1 VACAGRGEGRRVS
14 ASARVRLVGPAP
26 VAGALR
32 GGAAVVDGRPPDA
45 FDAGHLPG
53 AVNVPSGPG
62 AGEVAALVLSRDVPV
77 LALAGR
83 PDEAADLERQLELA
97 GFRSLLGSVS
107 GDHPG
112 RAVGGHPLARA
123 SAIEVDRLAD
133 ELATGAVLLID
144 VREVADWRHGS
155 VPGSVHL
162 PLAALRGAAHL
173 LPDVPTVACCSD
185 GRRAAVAASALRRWG
200 HRNVWRVADGGV
212 DDLLE
217 RPIGLDLLGAA

>member
-1 VACAGRGEGRRVS
+1 MDAG
-14 ASARVRLVGPAP
+14 AARLAGPA
-26 VAGALR
+26 AALR
-32 GGAAVVDGRPPDA
+32 SGATVVDGRAPDA

-53 AVNVPSGPG
+53 AVNVPAGPG
-62 AGEVAALVLSRDVPV
+62 AGALAALVLSRDVPV

-83 PDEAADLERQLELA
+83 EREAHDLATELRAA
-97 GFRSLLGSVS
+97 GFRAVLGSVA

-112 RAVGGHPLARA
+112 RALGGHPLARGG
-123 SAIEVDRLAD
+123 AIEAGRLAD
-133 ELATGAVLLID
+133 ELATGAVLLLD
-144 VREVADWRHGS
+144 VREAAEWGRGF

-162 PLAALRGAAHL
+162 PLASLRAAAHL

-212 DDLLE
+212 HDLLE

>member
-1 VACAGRGEGRRVS
+1 M
-14 ASARVRLVGPAP
+14 RLVGRAP

-32 GGAAVVDGRPPDA
+32 AGAAVVDGRAPAA

-53 AVNVPSGPG
+53 AVNVPAGPG
-62 AGEVAALVLSRDVPV
+62 AGELAGLVLARDVPV
-77 LALAGR
+77 LALAAE
-83 PDEAADLERQLELA
+83 PTEALGLEAELDSA
-97 GFRSLLGSVS
+97 GFRSVLGSVA
-107 GDHPG
+107 GEHPG
-112 RAVGGHPLARA
+112 RAVGGHPLTRGG
-123 SAIEVDRLAD
+123 AIEVSRLAD

-144 VREVADWRHGS
+144 VRDAAEFRGGF

-162 PLAALRGAAHL
+162 PLASLREAAHL

-212 DDLLE
+212 EDLLA

>member
-1 VACAGRGEGRRVS
+1 VS
-14 ASARVRLVGPAP
+14 VSGARLRLVGPAP

-32 GGAAVVDGRPPDA
+32 AGAAVVDGRAPEA
-45 FDAGHLPG
+45 FDAGHVPG
-53 AVNVPSGPG
+53 AVNVPAGPG
-62 AGEVAALVLSRDVPV
+62 AGELAAHVLSRGVPV
-77 LALAGR
+77 LALAATS
-83 PDEAADLERQLELA
+83 DEASGLEAELERA
-97 GFRSLLGSVS
+97 GFRDRLGSIA

-112 RAVGGHPLARA
+112 SAVGGYPLARGG
-123 SAIEVDRLAD
+123 AIEVGRLAD

-144 VREVADWRHGS
+144 VREAAEWGRGAL
-155 VPGSVHL
+155 PGSVHL
-162 PLAALRGAAHL
+162 PLASLRAAAHL

-212 DDLLE
+212 DDLLA

>member
-1 VACAGRGEGRRVS
+1 MSAAGTRL
-14 ASARVRLVGPAP
+14 RLVGSAP
-26 VAGALR
+26 VAGAVR
-32 GGAAVVDGRPPDA
+32 AGATVVDGRTPEA

-62 AGEVAALVLSRDVPV
+62 AGALAALVLSRQAPV
-77 LALAGR
+77 LALAAGTS
-83 PDEAADLERQLELA
+83 EAHDLEEELERA
-97 GFRSLLGSVS
+97 GFRSVLGSIP

-112 RAVGGHPLARA
+112 RAVGGHPLARGW
-123 SAIEVDRLAD
+123 AIGVGRLAD

-144 VREVADWRHGS
+144 VREADEWGHGAVA
-155 VPGSVHL
+155 GSVHL
-162 PLAALRGAAHL
+162 PLASLRDAAHL

-200 HRNVWRVADGGV
+200 HRNVWRVAGGGIA
-212 DDLLE
+212 DLLD

>member
-1 VACAGRGEGRRVS
+1 MTAAGTRL
-14 ASARVRLVGPAP
+14 RLVGPAP

-32 GGAAVVDGRPPDA
+32 AGAAVVDGRMPQA

-53 AVNVPSGPG
+53 AVNVPGGAG
-62 AGEVAALVLSRDVPV
+62 AGELAALVLARDVPV

-83 PDEAADLERQLELA
+83 PDEAAELAAGLAVA
-97 GFRSLLGSVS
+97 GFRELLGAVA

-112 RAVGGHPLARA
+112 RAVGGHPLARGG
-123 SAIEVDRLAD
+123 AIEVARLAD

-144 VREVADWRHGS
+144 VREAAEWRRGY

-212 DDLLE
+212 ADLLG
-217 RPIGLDLLGAA
+217 RTIGLDLLGAA

>member
-1 VACAGRGEGRRVS
+1 MTTAT
-14 ASARVRLVGPAP
+14 RLRLIGPAP

-32 GGAAVVDGRPPDA
+32 AGAAVVDGRAPQA

-53 AVNVPSGPG
+53 AVNVPAGPG
-62 AGEVAALVLSRDVPV
+62 AGELAALVLSRDVPV
-77 LALAGR
+77 LALAAR
-83 PDEAADLERQLELA
+83 ADHAVELEVEVEAA
-97 GFRSLLGSVS
+97 GFRALLGAVA
-107 GDHPG
+107 GEHPG
-112 RAVGGHPLARA
+112 RAVGGHPLTRGG
-123 SAIEVDRLAD
+123 AIEVERLAD

-144 VREVADWRHGS
+144 VREAAEWRRGY

-162 PLAALRGAAHL
+162 PLGELREAAHL
-173 LPDVPTVACCSD
+173 LPDVPTVTCCSD

-212 DDLLE
+212 ADLLG

>member
-1 VACAGRGEGRRVS
+1 MSPS
-14 ASARVRLVGPAP
+14 ATRLRLVGPAP

-32 GGAAVVDGRPPDA
+32 AGAAVVDGRAPEA

-53 AVNVPSGPG
+53 AVNVPSGAG
-62 AGEVAALVLSRDVPV
+62 AGALAALVLSRDVPV
-77 LALAGR
+77 LALAAGMA
-83 PDEAADLERQLELA
+83 EAHDLEAELERA
-97 GFRSLLGSVS
+97 GFRSVLGSVA

-112 RAVGGHPLARA
+112 HAVGGHPLARGC
-123 SAIEVDRLAD
+123 AIGVGRLAD

-144 VREVADWRHGS
+144 VRETDEWGHGA

-162 PLAALRGAAHL
+162 PLASLRDAAHL

-212 DDLLE
+212 ADLLD

>member
-1 VACAGRGEGRRVS
+1 MVAGG
-14 ASARVRLVGPAP
+14 ARLRLVGPAP

-32 GGAAVVDGRPPDA
+32 AGAAVVDGRAPAA

-53 AVNVPSGPG
+53 AVNVPAGPG
-62 AGEVAALVLSRDVPV
+62 TGELAALVLSRDVPV

-83 PDEAADLERQLELA
+83 AGEAEQLEAELEAA
-97 GFRSLLGSVS
+97 GFRDVLGSIA

-112 RAVGGHPLARA
+112 NAVGGHPLAHGG
-123 SAIEVDRLAD
+123 AIEVARLAD
-133 ELATGAVLLID
+133 ELATGGVLLVD
-144 VREVADWRHGS
+144 VREAAELERGF

-162 PLAALRGAAHL
+162 PLASLRGAAHL

-212 DDLLE
+212 DDLLG

>member
-1 VACAGRGEGRRVS
+1 
-14 ASARVRLVGPAP
+14 
-26 VAGALR
+26 
-32 GGAAVVDGRPPDA
+32 
-45 FDAGHLPG
+45 
-53 AVNVPSGPG
+53 VNVPGGAG
-62 AGEVAALVLSRDVPV
+62 AGELAALVLARDVPV

-83 PDEAADLERQLELA
+83 PDEAAELAAGLAVA
-97 GFRSLLGSVS
+97 GFRELLGAVA

-112 RAVGGHPLARA
+112 RAVGGHPLARGG
-123 SAIEVDRLAD
+123 AIEVARLAD

-144 VREVADWRHGS
+144 VREAAEWRRGY

-212 DDLLE
+212 ADLLG

>member
-1 VACAGRGEGRRVS
+1 MS
-14 ASARVRLVGPAP
+14 AAAARLRLVGPAP

-32 GGAAVVDGRPPDA
+32 AGATVVDGRAPDA

-53 AVNVPSGPG
+53 AVNVPAGPG
-62 AGEVAALVLSRDVPV
+62 AGELAALVLSRDAPV
-77 LALAGR
+77 LALASR
-83 PDEAADLERQLELA
+83 ASDAQDIEAELEQA
-97 GFRSLLGSVS
+97 GFRTVLGSVA

-112 RAVGGHPLARA
+112 HAVGGHPLARGC
-123 SAIEVDRLAD
+123 AIEVGRLAD

-144 VREVADWRHGS
+144 VREAAEWGRGF

-162 PLAALRGAAHL
+162 PLASLRGAAHL

-217 RPIGLDLLGAA
+217 RPMGLDLLGAA

>member
-1 VACAGRGEGRRVS
+1 MARAGRREGARVS
-14 ASARVRLVGPAP
+14 AAARVRLVGPAP

-32 GGAAVVDGRPPDA
+32 AGATVVDGRAPEA

-53 AVNVPSGPG
+53 AVNVPAGPG
-62 AGEVAALVLSRDVPV
+62 AGELAALVLSRDVPV
-77 LALAGR
+77 LALAAR
-83 PDEAADLERQLELA
+83 PGQATDLEAELRAA
-97 GFRSLLGSVS
+97 GFRALLGSVA
-107 GDHPG
+107 GEHPG
-112 RAVGGHPLARA
+112 RAVGGHPLARGG
-123 SAIEVDRLAD
+123 AIEVERLAD
-133 ELATGAVLLID
+133 ELATGAVLLLD
-144 VREVADWRHGS
+144 VREAADWARGS

-162 PLAALRGAAHL
+162 PLAGLRGAAHL

>member
-1 VACAGRGEGRRVS
+1 MAVAG
-14 ASARVRLVGPAP
+14 ARLRLVGPAP
-26 VAGALR
+26 VGGALR
-32 GGAAVVDGRPPDA
+32 AGAAVVDGRAPAA

-53 AVNVPSGPG
+53 AVNVPARPG
-62 AGEVAALVLSRDVPV
+62 AGALASLVLSRDMPV
-77 LALAGR
+77 LALAACAS
-83 PDEAADLERQLELA
+83 EAEELEAGLEEA
-97 GFRSLLGSVS
+97 GFRAVLGSVA

-112 RAVGGHPLARA
+112 HAVGGYPLAHGR
-123 SAIEVDRLAD
+123 AIEVDRLAD

-144 VREVADWRHGS
+144 VREAHEWGRGS

-162 PLAALRGAAHL
+162 PLASLRAAAHL

-200 HRNVWRVADGGV
+200 HRNVWRAADGGV
-212 DDLLE
+212 DDLLR

>member
-1 VACAGRGEGRRVS
+1 MSAAGTRL
-14 ASARVRLVGPAP
+14 RLVGPAP
-26 VAGALR
+26 VDGALLA
-32 GGAAVVDGRPPDA
+32 GAAVVDGRTPQA

-53 AVNVPSGPG
+53 AVNVPAGAG
-62 AGEVAALVLSRDVPV
+62 AGELAAIVLSRDVPV
-77 LALAGR
+77 LALAAR
-83 PDEAADLERQLELA
+83 LEEAGELEAELEAA
-97 GFRSLLGSVS
+97 GFRELLGAVA

-112 RAVGGHPLARA
+112 RAVGGHPLAR
-123 SAIEVDRLAD
+123 SGAIEVDRLAD

-144 VREVADWRHGS
+144 VREVAERRRGY

-162 PLAALRGAAHL
+162 PLAALRAAAHL

-212 DDLLE
+212 SDLLE

>member
-1 VACAGRGEGRRVS
+1 MSAAGT
-14 ASARVRLVGPAP
+14 RLRLIGPAP

-32 GGAAVVDGRPPDA
+32 SGAAVVDGRTPEA

-53 AVNVPSGPG
+53 AVNVPAAPG
-62 AGEVAALVLSRDVPV
+62 AGELAALVLSRDVPV
-77 LALAGR
+77 LALAAR
-83 PDEAADLERQLELA
+83 PEEAADLEAELEAA
-97 GFRSLLGSVS
+97 GFRELLGAIA
-107 GDHPG
+107 DEHPG
-112 RAVGGHPLARA
+112 RAVGGHPLARG
-123 SAIEVDRLAD
+123 SAIEVERLAD

-144 VREVADWRHGS
+144 VREAAEWRRGY

-212 DDLLE
+212 DDLLG